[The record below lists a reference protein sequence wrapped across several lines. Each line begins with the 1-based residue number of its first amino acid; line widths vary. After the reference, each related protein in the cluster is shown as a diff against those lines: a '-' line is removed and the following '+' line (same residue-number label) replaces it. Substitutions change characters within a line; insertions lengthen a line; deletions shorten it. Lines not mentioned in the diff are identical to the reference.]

1 MRSVAIVGRGDD
13 RGLSTDQTRLSYEHV
28 SASAAWYSL
37 NDGRDEK
44 AREMVA
50 GIADHLPAAL
60 AECQARLVPAP
71 AERVAIKLTAL
82 LTLCAGSGFSEDD
95 RLAWLAAAL
104 DATRGIPTDILEMAF
119 RATRAKVDHPSKII
133 PALNDAF
140 RAPWQARRAAL
151 SRVQRLIDLAT
162 DGNDSAAQA
171 DGISP
176 EEVFTANRLMRRFKL
191 NTRYRPDG
199 TAFQLAAG
207 ALDPADLGTDVVEND
222 IGSPQ

>member
-1 MRSVAIVGRGDD
+1 MRSVAIVGNGDD
-13 RGLSTDQTRLSYEHV
+13 RGLSTDQTRLSYERV
-28 SASAAWYSL
+28 SASAAWFSL
-37 NDGRDEK
+37 NDGRDSK

-50 GIADHLPAAL
+50 GIVDHLPAAL
-60 AECQARLVPAP
+60 VECQARLAPAP
-71 AERVAIKLTAL
+71 LERVAVKLTAL

-151 SRVQRLIDLAT
+151 SRVQKLIALAA
-162 DGNDSAAQA
+162 DENESVSQA
-171 DGISP
+171 DRISP
-176 EEVFTANRLMRRFKL
+176 EEVLFANRLMQRFKL
-191 NTRYRPDG
+191 STRYRPDG
-199 TAFQLAAG
+199 TAFQLGAG
-207 ALDPADLGTDVVEND
+207 EPEPAELGAGRVEND
-222 IGSPQ
+222 VAGR